1 MVQDWS
7 RRLRRLW
14 HRFRTPNVPIV
25 YHPSYSNHVAGVPL
39 DPLRGEKILAALE
52 EAGLLRPGDV
62 SRPRPA
68 SLENILRLHT
78 PEYLERLQDV
88 ETLSRILGIEIPAHS
103 AETTL
108 DLQRLM
114 VGGTIQA
121 TRLALRTGGTT
132 IHLGGGFHH
141 ALRDSGQ
148 GFCVFNDVAVAISR
162 LRSRGYLER
171 ILVVDLDL
179 HDGNGTRG
187 IYAADPTVH
196 TLSIHHA
203 DWGPTEAV
211 ESTAIALGPGVED
224 ARYLSVVADTLPRVF
239 DAFRPALVYYLA
251 GTDPAVEDPLSNW
264 RLTAEG
270 LRRRDDLVAALTR
283 EIPRPIPMVVLLAGG
298 YGPVAWRH
306 SARFLL
312 RLASGRDL
320 EPLGDEDLSLWRA
333 RRLSRA
339 GAVPGSPSDSYAF
352 SLTGEDLIGLSPG
365 LPPPLRF
372 LGALSRHGAELLL
385 ERLGILAQLRSKGF
399 RDLRIDLVPGA
410 GLGDTLRIVCGDR
423 APEEV
428 LIELRVGRSHGVIP
442 DMEVVAVEWLLL
454 QNPRA
459 SFSADHPRLPGQQYP
474 GLGLLKDVLAWL
486 VALCESQGLDGVHFV
501 AAHYHVAMQGRR
513 TVRFLHPEDEA
524 RTRALAAALAG
535 LSLAQ
540 AALALDSGRVRQADG
555 DAPVS
560 WVAAPMVL
568 PVSRGLEGLVSG
580 PEYEASVAEA
590 SGGFRYYLPAGVEAR
605 PARQN

>member
-14 HRFRTPNVPIV
+14 LRFHTPDVPIV
-25 YHPSYSNHVAGVPL
+25 YHPSYANHVAGVPL

-78 PEYLERLQDV
+78 PEYLERLQEV
-88 ETLSRILGIEIPAHS
+88 ETLSRILGIEVPAHA

-121 TRLALRTGGTT
+121 TRLALRTGGTAV
-132 IHLGGGFHH
+132 HLGGGFHH

-148 GFCVFNDVAVAISR
+148 GFCVFNDVAVAIAR
-162 LRSRGYLER
+162 LRSRGYAER

-179 HDGNGTRG
+179 HDGNGTRV
-187 IYAADPTVH
+187 IFAADPTVH

-211 ESTAIALGPGVED
+211 ESTAIALGPEVED
-224 ARYLSVVADTLPRVF
+224 ARYLSVMADTLPRVF
-239 DAFRPALVYYLA
+239 EAFRPALVYYLA

-264 RLTAEG
+264 RLTG
-270 LRRRDDLVAALTR
+270 DGIRQRDERVVTLTR
-283 EIPRPIPMVVLLAGG
+283 DAPRPVPMVVLLAGG

-339 GAVPGSPSDSYAF
+339 GASSGASQDSYAF

-372 LGALSRHGAELLL
+372 LGALSRHGVELLL
-385 ERLGILAQLRSKGF
+385 ERLGILAQIRSRGF
-399 RDLRIDLVPGA
+399 RDLRVDLVPGA
-410 GLGDTLRIVCGDR
+410 GLGDTLRIVCADR
-423 APEEV
+423 AEEEILV
-428 LIELRVGRSHGVIP
+428 ELRVSRSHAVIP

-454 QNPRA
+454 QDPRA
-459 SFSADHPRLPGQQYP
+459 SFSADHPRLPGQQHP

-513 TVRFLHPEDEA
+513 AVRFLRPEDEA

-540 AALALDSGRVRQADG
+540 AALALDAGRVEQAEG
-555 DAPVS
+555 GER
-560 WVAAPMVL
+560 VAWMGAPMVL
-568 PVSRGLEGLVSG
+568 PVSRGLKALVSG
-580 PEYEASVAEA
+580 PEYEARVDDA
-590 SGGFRYYLPAGVEAR
+590 SLLFQYRLSEVRTGV
-605 PARQN
+605 